1 MAEADVL
8 DQAAGLRRLF
18 GRRGVSLAVAHTSRR
33 SGSPLQ
39 LARTANALATH
50 GHKVV
55 VVDEHQGEGSICA
68 ATGQVVK
75 FDLFDALVGSCTLA
89 DTMIHVAP
97 QIWVVAAAKAARQ
110 FGRGEDNIQARM
122 SACLKELGYETA
134 FVLIDGVL
142 RHGAVSQL
150 AQAADHQA
158 IVSRPTSKDV
168 TQAYALIKALGKASG
183 RDQFHFIFDQAKD
196 AASTRTL
203 FRNLRTT
210 AQEHLDLQLH
220 HLATLIGEAV
230 EDLADGLLTRLPKVS
245 SAPVKM
251 PTGSRSAHSFATAAL
266 YESVL

>member
-1 MAEADVL
+1 MAETDVL

-18 GRRGVSLAVAHTSRR
+18 GRRGVSLAVAHASRR
-33 SGSPLQ
+33 AESPLQ
-39 LARTANALATH
+39 LARTANALAIQ

-75 FDLFDALVGSCTLA
+75 LDLFDALVGNCALA

-97 QIWVVAAAKAARQ
+97 QIWVVAAGKAARQ

-122 SACLKELGYETA
+122 AACLKELGFETG
-134 FVLIDGVL
+134 FVLIDGIL
-142 RHGAVSQL
+142 RHGSASQL

-168 TQAYALIKALGKASG
+168 TQAYALVKSLGKASG
-183 RDQFHFIFDQAKD
+183 REQFHLIFDQAKD
-196 AASTRTL
+196 TASTRTL
-203 FRNLRTT
+203 FRNLRST

-230 EDLADGLLTRLPKVS
+230 DDLADGLLTRLPSVS

-251 PTGSRSAHSFATAAL
+251 PTGSPSRHSFAASAL